1 MYSIGLDV
9 SSRGSFIYV
18 VDRRGKK
25 VCSGEILT
33 NKGSYREYF
42 SKWKGRAVEVA
53 VESGGHTRWIYDL
66 LTGMGIGVY
75 VVNPNKVKL
84 IAETKKKTDRVDAK
98 VLAELLRIGGLPE
111 RVHMAKGESRELR
124 DLLRARQQLI
134 KSATSL
140 MNHLRGLLRQEGIR
154 LKGEAFT
161 GEDIFLGIMESK
173 EIPQH
178 LRPVISSYQRAI
190 EELLKERSKLE
201 GEIKRYGNDDIKLLK
216 SVPGVGEIGSK
227 TIYAA
232 IDTIKRFKNAK
243 KLTSY
248 CGLVPSVRSSG
259 ERTEYGHITR
269 EGRSEVR
276 RVAIQGAHAILRSK
290 CIESKPLREWHERVA
305 KRRGY
310 KTALVGLARRILQI
324 VFYVLRDRKEYDYR
338 LLKGCCG

>member
-1 MYSIGLDV
+1 MHYIGLDV
-9 SSRGSFIYV
+9 ASKGSFVYV

-25 VCSGEILT
+25 VESGEILT
-33 NKGSYREYF
+33 NKESYREYF
-42 SKWKGRAVEVA
+42 RKWKNRAVEVA

-84 IAETKKKTDRVDAK
+84 IAETKKKTDKVDAK

-111 RVHMAKGESRELR
+111 RVHMVRGESRELR

-134 KSATSL
+134 KGATSL

-154 LKGEAFT
+154 LKGEAFS
-161 GEDIFLGIMESK
+161 GEDILLGIMES
-173 EIPQH
+173 EGIPQH
-178 LRPVISSYQRAI
+178 LKPVIMSYQRAI
-190 EELLKERSKLE
+190 EELLKERSKIE
-201 GEIKRYGNDDIKLLK
+201 EEIKKYKNEDINLLK
-216 SVPGVGEIGSK
+216 SVPGVGEIASK

-232 IDTIKRFKNAK
+232 IETIKRFKSAK

-276 RVAIQGAHAILRSK
+276 RVGIQGAHAILRSK
-290 CIESKPLREWHERVA
+290 SKESEPLRRWHDSVA
-305 KRRGY
+305 KRRGF
-310 KTALVGLARRILQI
+310 KTALVGLARKILQI
-324 VFYVLRDRKEYDYR
+324 AFYVLRDRREYDYR
-338 LLKGCCG
+338 LLKGSYE

>member
-1 MYSIGLDV
+1 MYYIGLDV
-9 SSRGSFIYV
+9 SSKGSFIYV
-18 VDRRGKK
+18 IDRKGKK
-25 VCSGEILT
+25 VSSGEILT
-33 NKGSYREYF
+33 NRESYGEYF
-42 SKWKGRAVEVA
+42 SKWKGKAVEVA
-53 VESGGHTRWIYDL
+53 VETGGQTRWIYDI

-75 VVNPNKVKL
+75 VVNTNKVKL
-84 IAETKKKTDRVDAK
+84 IAESKRKTDKVDAK

-154 LKGEAFT
+154 LKGEALT
-161 GEDIFLGIMESK
+161 GEDVFLGIMDSE
-173 EIPQH
+173 EIPKH
-178 LRPVISSYQRAI
+178 LKPVIISYQRAI

-201 GEIKRYGNDDIKLLK
+201 EEIKKYKNEDIELLK
-216 SVPGVGEIGSK
+216 SVPGVGEISSK

-290 CIESKPLREWHERVA
+290 GKESEPLRAWHDRVA

-324 VFYVLRDRKEYDYR
+324 VFYVLRDRREYDYR
-338 LLKGCCG
+338 LLRGSC

>member
-1 MYSIGLDV
+1 MYYIGLDV
-9 SSRGSFIYV
+9 SSKGSFIYAI
-18 VDRRGKK
+18 DRKGKK
-25 VCSGEILT
+25 VSSGEIQT
-33 NKGSYREYF
+33 NRESYGEYF
-42 SKWKGRAVEVA
+42 RKWKGKAVEVA
-53 VESGGHTRWIYDL
+53 VETGGQTRWIYDI

-75 VVNPNKVKL
+75 VVNTNKVKL
-84 IAETKKKTDRVDAK
+84 IAESKRKTDKVDAK

-154 LKGEAFT
+154 MKGEALT
-161 GEDIFLGIMESK
+161 GEDVLLGIMDSE
-173 EIPQH
+173 EIPKH
-178 LRPVISSYQRAI
+178 LKPVIISYQRAI

-201 GEIKRYGNDDIKLLK
+201 EEIKKYKNEDIELLK
-216 SVPGVGEIGSK
+216 SVPGVGEISSK

-290 CIESKPLREWHERVA
+290 GKESEPLRAWHDRVA

-324 VFYVLRDRKEYDYR
+324 VFYVLRDRREYDYR
-338 LLKGCCG
+338 LLRGSCG